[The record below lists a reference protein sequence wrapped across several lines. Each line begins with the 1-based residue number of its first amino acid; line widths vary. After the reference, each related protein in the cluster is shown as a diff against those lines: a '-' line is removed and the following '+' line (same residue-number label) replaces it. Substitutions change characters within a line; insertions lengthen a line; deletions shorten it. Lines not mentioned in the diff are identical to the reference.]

1 MRNNYEEWLE
11 DFLDGKDA
19 FYNGSESAVSANDDE
34 TYDENN
40 DPLQLPERFANT
52 K

>member
-19 FYNGSESAVSANDDE
+19 FYNGSESAASDNDDK